1 MADKPYTGRKAG
13 SFVKDKATGKLTL
26 RIAQLEVQAT
36 IETAKPAATA
46 AKKGK

>member
-13 SFVKDKATGKLTL
+13 TFVKDKATGKLT
-26 RIAQLEVQAT
+26 RREEQPAASAT
-36 IETAKPAATA
+36 ETAKPAAPA